1 MAEKDDEPEL
11 RDERSYRAEPDDRL
25 KAGAS
30 GKEAEAEGGDDDKG
44 DDKKKGDDEDGKK
57 KPSPL
62 KNPVVLIA
70 GGVVVLILLT
80 ALFLYWR
87 HARKYQSTDDAY
99 IDTHIVHLAP
109 QIAGRVTAVYAED
122 NALVGTNQPL
132 VQIDPIDANTRVDQ
146 ATAQRAQA
154 VAQREQALAARDQA
168 FAQIRTQEKTYE
180 QSRAQIPGLEA
191 QALASGKDYERY
203 LSLQRVNALA
213 VARSQLDNARAQA
226 AQTASQAEAQRR
238 ASLAAAAQI
247 EQAQT
252 QVEAADAQVKG
263 ADAQI
268 GAADAVVNSAKVN
281 AGYARITAPLIG
293 HVARKNVAVG
303 SYVQPGQELMA
314 IVPLN
319 VWVTANFK
327 ENQLKLM
334 KRGDPVDIKVDA
346 YPDVKFHGHVDSIQR
361 GAGQAFGILPAEN
374 ATGNF
379 VKVVQRVPV
388 KIVIDNLDDAH
399 HPIGPGMSVS
409 PRVLVR

>member
-1 MAEKDDEPEL
+1 MADKDGEPEL
-11 RDERSYRAEPDDRL
+11 RDERSYRSEPDDRL
-25 KAGAS
+25 KVDAG
-30 GKEAEAEGGDDDKG
+30 GQDAEGEGGDDKP
-44 DDKKKGDDEDGKK
+44 DDKTKGEDEEGGEKKQ
-57 KPSPL
+57 SPL
-62 KNPVVLIA
+62 KNPAVLIG
-70 GGVVVLILLT
+70 GGVVLLILLI
-80 ALFLYWR
+80 ALFFYWR
-87 HARKYQSTDDAY
+87 HARQFEKTDDAY
-99 IDTHIVHLAP
+99 IDAHIVHLAP

-154 VAQREQALAARDQA
+154 VAQRDQALAAKDQA
-168 FAQIRTQEKTYE
+168 FAQIRTQQKSYE

-191 QALASGKDYERY
+191 QAVASGKDYDRY
-203 LSLQRVNALA
+203 LSLQRVNPLA
-213 VARSQLDNARAQA
+213 VARSQMDNARAQA

-247 EQAQT
+247 DQART
-252 QVEAADAQVKG
+252 QVEAANAQIKG

-281 AGYARITAPLIG
+281 AGYARIVAPLIG
-293 HVARKNVAVG
+293 HVAKKNVAIG

-314 IVPLN
+314 IVPLQ

-334 KRGDPVDIKVDA
+334 RRGQTVDIKVDA

-409 PRVLVR
+409 PRVKVR